1 MRKWL
6 SSLLGIIIY
15 LAMVNLVFLYTD
27 VNWNVG
33 LKIVLTVITI
43 VVFMIYQIRPYRK
56 KTAETR
62 LNVLMGGNV
71 LMLATCIGILI
82 QSVYLIKRFTQ
93 SGFQSEEL
101 IAVCVC
107 EIILTIGIGFLMA
120 VNGFI
125 RIMMTARQL
134 KLVWRILW
142 IMCWWL
148 PPINLFI
155 TMYVYKSAEQQGL

>member
-56 KTAETR
+56 KTAGTR

-148 PPINLFI
+148 PTINLFI
-155 TMYVYKSAEQQGL
+155 TIYVYKSAEQQGL